1 MWKLLME
8 APLIQT
14 QTFIALKGIGAFFDS
29 LIGIS
34 PGSAGLLLRT
44 VELTDNK
51 EQHWV
56 NKLYPAVVNQ
66 IS

>member
-1 MWKLLME
+1 ME

-34 PGSAGLLLRT
+34 PGSAGLLLKT

-51 EQHWV
+51 EQH
-56 NKLYPAVVNQ
+56 
-66 IS
+66 

>member
-1 MWKLLME
+1 ME

-14 QTFIALKGIGAFFDS
+14 QTFIALKGIGAFFYS

-51 EQHWV
+51 EQH
-56 NKLYPAVVNQ
+56 
-66 IS
+66 